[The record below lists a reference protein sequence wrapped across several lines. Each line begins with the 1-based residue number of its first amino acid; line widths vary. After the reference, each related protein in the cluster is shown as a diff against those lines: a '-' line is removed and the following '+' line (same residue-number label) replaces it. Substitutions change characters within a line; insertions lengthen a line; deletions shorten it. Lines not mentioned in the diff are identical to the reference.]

1 MKWTAGYSPLILEQS
16 VPFRAILAQLATFR
30 GATGRL
36 TRLGSQTT
44 L

>member
-1 MKWTAGYSPLILEQS
+1 MKLTAGYLPPIMEQS

-30 GATGRL
+30 GATGRA
-36 TRLGSQTT
+36 TRLGSHTT